1 MATERMRHSVPRCI
15 FVFTLFAFFEYSVET
30 DSEFLRKRSS
40 SFATEQIKL
49 KYDSRTFVIDSENFQ
64 SENSNAQNFD
74 PSKILS
80 ARGKGRN
87 KRDTSS
93 SKTNSPSSVSV
104 SLFYNIF
111 SELYGLVN
119 M

>member
-1 MATERMRHSVPRCI
+1 MATEKMRHSVSRYI

-40 SFATEQIKL
+40 SFASEQIKL

-64 SENSNAQNFD
+64 SENGNAQNFD

-111 SELYGLVN
+111 LELYGLVN